1 MVGNPR
7 LTNAAAAGGGDG
19 DGDDDD
25 AKKTCESVSYL
36 DAAIRRLS
44 GFAYNIN

>member
-7 LTNAAAAGGGDG
+7 LTNAAAAA

-25 AKKTCESVSYL
+25 AKTPCESVSYL

-44 GFAYNIN
+44 GFAYNIT

>member
-7 LTNAAAAGGGDG
+7 LTNAAAAAADG
-19 DGDDDD
+19 DGDDDY
-25 AKKTCESVSYL
+25 AKTTCESVMYL

-44 GFAYNIN
+44 GFAYNIT

>member
-7 LTNAAAAGGGDG
+7 LTNAAAAAADSDS

-25 AKKTCESVSYL
+25 AKTTCEFVTVT
-36 DAAIRRLS
+36 
-44 GFAYNIN
+44 

>member
-7 LTNAAAAGGGDG
+7 LTNAAAAAADG

-25 AKKTCESVSYL
+25 AKTTCESVSYL
-36 DAAIRRLS
+36 DAAIRHLS
-44 GFAYNIN
+44 GFAYNIT